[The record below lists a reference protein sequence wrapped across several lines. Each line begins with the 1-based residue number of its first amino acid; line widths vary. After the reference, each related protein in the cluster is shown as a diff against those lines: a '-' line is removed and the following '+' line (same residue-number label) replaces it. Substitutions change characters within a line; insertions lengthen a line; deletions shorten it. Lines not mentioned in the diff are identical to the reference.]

1 MIGYFIYMEI
11 ILRGFNFLRRYVFT
25 NPRYTFRYLMVFWRQ
40 GFSFQAQLLSEQEFI
55 TELKNG
61 KSLIRLGDGEINLML
76 GLRNHYQNFSPVL
89 QKVMF
94 EIVEGYKQNSPYI
107 LALPRF
113 INCTNKELESM
124 GKLQVWL
131 PLKVMF
137 GIYFKKTL
145 AYLDAHSFYYDG
157 YFERTVGQTI
167 QNKHI
172 VLITRQE
179 TIDKQKNNINIPWSR
194 VSYVAVPEEEALSS
208 YESIKEKIE
217 QTINPAELD
226 KTVLLFAM
234 GPVGKWLAFEYAS
247 QGLQSIDIGKVAE
260 VFYTGESIAYIV

>member
-1 MIGYFIYMEI
+1 MEI
-11 ILRGFNFLRRYVFT
+11 ILRGFNFLIRYVFT
-25 NPRYTFRYLMVFWRQ
+25 NPRYVFRYLLVFWRQ
-40 GFSFQAQLLSEQEFI
+40 GFSFQARLLSEQEFI
-55 TELKNG
+55 VELKKG

-89 QKVMF
+89 QQAMF
-94 EIVEGYKQNSPYI
+94 KIVEGYNHNSPY
-107 LALPRF
+107 LLSLPRF
-113 INCTNKELESM
+113 INCTNKELRSM

-157 YFERTVGQTI
+157 YFERTVGPVI
-167 QNKHI
+167 ERKHI

-179 TIDKQKNNINIPWSR
+179 TIDKQKNNKNIPWRR
-194 VSYVAVPEEEALSS
+194 VSYIAVPEEEALSS
-208 YESIKEKIE
+208 YESIKEKIK
-217 QTINPAELD
+217 QTINPTELD
-226 KTVLLFAM
+226 NTVLLFAM
-234 GPVGKWLAFEYAS
+234 GPVGKWLAFEFS
-247 QGLQSIDIGKVAE
+247 EQGLQSIDIGKVAE